1 MVHDAPLD
9 AQQVH
14 LDGSPLPLDDL
25 ADLAAGRARAVVDP
39 GALARLVPLHDAML
53 AARERGDV
61 YGATTGVGG
70 NRHVRVDLTAGPGP
84 DEQPAGAGDGEPAE
98 DAGARHGLRLLRS
111 HAASTG
117 PVLDAATAR
126 AALAVRLNQ
135 LLAGGRSAGGA
146 GVSPPVV
153 AALARAVETGA
164 VPTIH
169 VFGGIGTAD
178 LAQMAELGLTLVG
191 ERPWLQPGSGHAAGG
206 VRPVELGPADALP
219 LMSSGAVTLATAAL
233 AAREVHTLLRASL
246 AVGALSFLALRGNP
260 QAFAEA
266 VHTTRAH
273 HDQPE
278 VAGQLRRLVQGAG
291 TPVRLQDP
299 FGLRVLP
306 QVLAPA
312 LAALRHLEDVLL
324 VETSS
329 VTENPLVTTGGVLHH
344 GQFHTAALANALDAA
359 RAAVHPVL
367 TLSAARL
374 GLLMRPEHT
383 GLRAFVAV
391 GPAGSSGLMISEY
404 VVQDVLGELRAGVA
418 PTTAAAVSI
427 SIGLEEH
434 ASFATQGARALRR
447 VADLAPIVV
456 GAEALAA
463 TRALRVVPDRLTR
476 AARPLF
482 ALLDAALDPDLADHP
497 LGEDLGRVVALLPDV
512 AALVPRPRRGAARRR
527 AGEVRRPPHAA
538 DPLPSPSG
546 GAHDELRAPDA
557 ADSPVGS
564 ALSGPLSSAV
574 SPPAARRPAA
584 GAARRR
590 SSPTAGE
597 GPRWG

>member
-1 MVHDAPLD
+1 MHDAPLD
-9 AQQVH
+9 AHEVR
-14 LDGSPLPLDDL
+14 LDGSPLPLDAL
-25 ADLAAGRARAVVDP
+25 ADLASGRARAVVDP
-39 GALARLVPLHDAML
+39 GALARLVPLHHAML

-70 NRHVRVDLTAGPGP
+70 NRHVRVDLTAEPGP
-84 DEQPAGAGDGEPAE
+84 QEHPAAGEGEPAE

-164 VPTIH
+164 VPTLH

-191 ERPWLQPGSGHAAGG
+191 ERPWAQPGTGRG
-206 VRPVELGPADALP
+206 VHPVELGPADALP

-278 VAGQLRRLVQGAG
+278 VAAQLRRLVQGSG

-329 VTENPLVTTGGVLHH
+329 VTENPLVTTAGVLHH

-404 VVQDVLGELRAGVA
+404 VVQDVLGELRAGVS
-418 PTTAAAVSI
+418 PTTAAALSI
-427 SIGLEEH
+427 SLGLEEH

-476 AARPLF
+476 PARPLF
-482 ALLDAALDPDLADHP
+482 ALLDAAVDADLTDHP
-497 LGEDLGRVVALLPDV
+497 LGEDLGRVVALLPGV
-512 AALVPRPRRGAARRR
+512 AALVPRPRRRGRT
-527 AGEVRRPPHAA
+527 E
-538 DPLPSPSG
+538 G
-546 GAHDELRAPDA
+546 GA
-557 ADSPVGS
+557 
-564 ALSGPLSSAV
+564 
-574 SPPAARRPAA
+574 
-584 GAARRR
+584 
-590 SSPTAGE
+590 
-597 GPRWG
+597 